1 MTIAARIL
9 ADSARLDSPAAR
21 ITTFELRYP
30 RFCHSELMTHRML
43 SRNAASSRAL
53 PIERMI
59 ADVLEDPAMPV
70 HWGSNKPGM
79 QAGAELNPLDKA
91 HTTFAWLRARDNA
104 VISARH
110 MSALGLHKQIVNR
123 ILEPWAHITVICT
136 ATDWANF
143 YHLRRDPQA
152 QPEIHALADAMW
164 TAQQGSTPIPRRPQ
178 PMPRRQRWSSEA
190 WHLPLITDEERQDTN
205 LDLRDLIKISTG
217 RCARVS
223 YLTHEGK
230 RDPAADIALHDRLAT
245 SGHWSPFEHAARV
258 QETATRSGNFYGWD
272 QYRKTFVAEHPY
284 NPGQVTP

>member
-43 SRNAASSRAL
+43 SRNAASSRAI

-59 ADVLEDPAMPV
+59 ADVLVDPAMPV

-79 QAGAELNPLDKA
+79 QAGAELEGDSLSA
-91 HTTFAWLRARDNA
+91 VQRRWHQARTNA
-104 VISARH
+104 VCTARE
-110 MSALGLHKQIVNR
+110 MSAWGLHKQIVNR
-123 ILEPWAHITVICT
+123 ILEPWAHTTVICT

-143 YHLRRDPQA
+143 YHLRRDPMA

-164 TAQQGSTPIPRRPQ
+164 TAQQESRPIHRSHRDGI
-178 PMPRRQRWSSEA
+178 WA
-190 WHLPLITDEERQDTN
+190 WHLPLVTDDERRN
-205 LDLRDLIKISTG
+205 LDLTDSIKISTG

-272 QYRKTFVAEHPY
+272 QYRKTFAAEYPY

>member
-1 MTIAARIL
+1 MTISARIL
-9 ADSARLDSPAAR
+9 ADSIRADGEPVRL
-21 ITTFELRYP
+21 TTFELQYP
-30 RFCHSELMTHRML
+30 RFVHSEFMTHRLL
-43 SRNAASSRAL
+43 SRNAASSRAI

-79 QAGAELNPLDKA
+79 QAGAELTSNTREEA
-91 HTTFAWLRARDNA
+91 QWYWLRARGQA
-104 VISARH
+104 VDTARE

-143 YHLRRDPQA
+143 YHLRRDAQA

-164 TAQQGSTPIPRRPQ
+164 EVQQASIPIPRRTYWGE
-178 PMPRRQRWSSEA
+178 RA
-190 WHLPLITDEERQDTN
+190 WHLPLVTDAEREEYHLN
-205 LDLRDLIKISTG
+205 LRDLIKLSTG

-230 RDPAADIALHDRLAT
+230 RDPAADIALHDRLAA

-258 QETATRSGNFYGWD
+258 QLDPARSGNFYGWD
-272 QYRKTFVAEHPY
+272 QYRKTLPAEHPY
-284 NPGQVTP
+284 APGQTTP

>member
-1 MTIAARIL
+1 MTITARIL

-30 RFCHSELMTHRML
+30 RFVHSELMTHRML
-43 SRNAASSRAL
+43 SRNAASSRAI

-79 QAGAELNPLDKA
+79 QAGAELDGDSLSA
-91 HTTFAWLRARDNA
+91 VQRRWLQARDNA
-104 VISARH
+104 VCTARE
-110 MSALGLHKQIVNR
+110 MSAWGLHKQIVNR

-143 YHLRRDPQA
+143 YHLRRDPMA
-152 QPEIHALADAMW
+152 QPEIRALADAMW
-164 TAQQGSTPIPRRPQ
+164 TAQQESTPILRRPQ
-178 PMPRRQRWSSEA
+178 PTPRRQRWSSEA
-190 WHLPLITDEERQDTN
+190 WHLPLVADEERQDTS

-272 QYRKTFVAEHPY
+272 QYRKTFAAEHPY

>member
-1 MTIAARIL
+1 MTITARIL

-30 RFCHSELMTHRML
+30 RMVHSEMMTHRML
-43 SRNAASSRAL
+43 SRNAASSRAI

-79 QAGAELNPLDKA
+79 QAGAELEGDSLSA
-91 HTTFAWLRARDNA
+91 VQRRWLQARDNA
-104 VISARH
+104 VCTARE
-110 MSALGLHKQIVNR
+110 MSAWGLHKQIVNR

-143 YHLRRDPQA
+143 YHLRRDPMA
-152 QPEIHALADAMW
+152 QPEIRALADAMW
-164 TAQQGSTPIPRRPQ
+164 TAQQESRLIHRSHRDGVG
-178 PMPRRQRWSSEA
+178 A
-190 WHLPLITDEERQDTN
+190 WHLPLVTDDERRN
-205 LDLRDLIKISTG
+205 LDLTDLIKISTG

-272 QYRKTFVAEHPY
+272 QYRKTFAAEHPY

>member
-1 MTIAARIL
+1 VTITARIL
-9 ADSARLDSPAAR
+9 ADSARLASPTAR

-30 RFCHSELMTHRML
+30 RMVHSELMTHRML
-43 SRNAASSRAL
+43 SRNAASSRAI

-79 QAGAELNPLDKA
+79 QAGAELTGAALGGVRYD
-91 HTTFAWLRARDNA
+91 WLAARDEA
-104 VISARH
+104 VRSARD

-143 YHLRRDPQA
+143 YHLRRDPMA

-164 TAQQGSTPIPRRPQ
+164 AAQQESRPIHRSHRDGV
-178 PMPRRQRWSSEA
+178 WA
-190 WHLPLITDEERQDTN
+190 WHLPLVTDDERRN
-205 LDLRDLIKISTG
+205 LDLTDSIKISTG

-272 QYRKTFVAEHPY
+272 QYRKTFAAEHPY

>member
-1 MTIAARIL
+1 MTITARIL
-9 ADSARLDSPAAR
+9 ADSARLDSLAAR

-30 RFCHSELMTHRML
+30 RFVHAEFMTHRML

-70 HWGSNKPGM
+70 QWGSNKPGM
-79 QAGAELNPLDKA
+79 QAGAELDSFKA
-91 HTTFAWLRARDNA
+91 WGARTAWLDARDNA
-104 VISARH
+104 VNTARE
-110 MSALGLHKQIVNR
+110 MNVIGLHKQIVNR

-164 TAQQGSTPIPRRPQ
+164 TAQQESHPIYRSHRDGI
-178 PMPRRQRWSSEA
+178 WA
-190 WHLPLITDEERQDTN
+190 WHLPLVTDDERRN
-205 LDLRDLIKISTG
+205 LDLTDSIKISTG

-272 QYRKTFVAEHPY
+272 QYRKTFAAEYPY

>member
-1 MTIAARIL
+1 VTITARIL
-9 ADSARLDSPAAR
+9 ADSARLASPTAR

-30 RFCHSELMTHRML
+30 RMVHSELMTHRML
-43 SRNAASSRAL
+43 SRNAASSRAI

-59 ADVLEDPAMPV
+59 ADVLEDPALPV

-79 QAGAELNPLDKA
+79 QAGAELEGDSLSA
-91 HTTFAWLRARDNA
+91 VQRRWLQARDNA
-104 VISARH
+104 VCTARE
-110 MSALGLHKQIVNR
+110 MSAWGLHKQIVNR

-143 YHLRRDPQA
+143 YHLRRDPMA

-164 TAQQGSTPIPRRPQ
+164 TAQQESRPTH
-178 PMPRRQRWSSEA
+178 RSHRDGVGA
-190 WHLPLITDEERQDTN
+190 WHLPLVTDDERRN
-205 LDLRDLIKISTG
+205 LDLTDSIKISTG

-272 QYRKTFVAEHPY
+272 QYRKTFAAEHPY

>member
-1 MTIAARIL
+1 MTISARIL
-9 ADSARLDSPAAR
+9 ADSIRADGEPVRL
-21 ITTFELRYP
+21 TTFELQYP
-30 RFCHSELMTHRML
+30 RFVHSEFMTHRLL
-43 SRNAASSRAL
+43 SRNAASSRAI

-79 QAGAELNPLDKA
+79 QAGAELTSNTREEA
-91 HTTFAWLRARDNA
+91 QWYWLRARGQA
-104 VISARH
+104 VDTARE

-123 ILEPWAHITVICT
+123 ILEPWALITVICT

-143 YHLRRDPQA
+143 YHLRRDAQA

-164 TAQQGSTPIPRRPQ
+164 TAQQASTPTPRASGWGPAAD
-178 PMPRRQRWSSEA
+178 E
-190 WHLPLITDEERQDTN
+190 WHLPLVTMDERET
-205 LDLRDLIKISTG
+205 LPLADLIKISTG

-230 RDPAADIALHDRLAT
+230 RDPAADIALHDRLAA

-258 QETATRSGNFYGWD
+258 QDTPTRSGNFYGWN
-272 QYRKTFVAEHPY
+272 QYRKTLPAEHPY
-284 NPGQVTP
+284 APGQVNP

>member
-1 MTIAARIL
+1 MTITARIL
-9 ADSARLDSPAAR
+9 ADSARLDSLAAR

-30 RFCHSELMTHRML
+30 RFVHSELMTHRML
-43 SRNAASSRAL
+43 SRNAASSRAI
-53 PIERMI
+53 PIERKI

-79 QAGAELNPLDKA
+79 QAGAELDSFKA
-91 HTTFAWLRARDNA
+91 WGARTAWLDARDNA
-104 VISARH
+104 VNTARE
-110 MSALGLHKQIVNR
+110 MSAWGLHKQIVNR
-123 ILEPWAHITVICT
+123 VLEPWAHITVICT

-143 YHLRRDPQA
+143 YHLRRDPMA

-164 TAQQGSTPIPRRPQ
+164 AAQQESRPIHRSHRDGV
-178 PMPRRQRWSSEA
+178 WA
-190 WHLPLITDEERQDTN
+190 WHLPLVTDDERRN
-205 LDLRDLIKISTG
+205 LDLTDSIKISTG

-272 QYRKTFVAEHPY
+272 QYRKTFAAEHPY

>member
-70 HWGSNKPGM
+70 QWGSNKPGM
-79 QAGAELNPLDKA
+79 QAGAELDSFKA
-91 HTTFAWLRARDNA
+91 WGARTAWLDARDNA
-104 VISARH
+104 VNTARE
-110 MSALGLHKQIVNR
+110 MNVIGLHKQIVNR

-164 TAQQGSTPIPRRPQ
+164 TAQQESHPIHRSHRDGI
-178 PMPRRQRWSSEA
+178 WA
-190 WHLPLITDEERQDTN
+190 WHLPLVTDDERRN
-205 LDLRDLIKISTG
+205 LDLTDSIKISTG

>member
-1 MTIAARIL
+1 MTVTARIL

-30 RFCHSELMTHRML
+30 RFVHAEFMTHRML
-43 SRNAASSRAL
+43 SRNAASSRAI

-164 TAQQGSTPIPRRPQ
+164 TAQQESHPIHRSHRDGI
-178 PMPRRQRWSSEA
+178 WA
-190 WHLPLITDEERQDTN
+190 WHLPLVTDDERRN
-205 LDLRDLIKISTG
+205 LDLTDSIKISTG

-272 QYRKTFVAEHPY
+272 QYRKTFAAEYPY